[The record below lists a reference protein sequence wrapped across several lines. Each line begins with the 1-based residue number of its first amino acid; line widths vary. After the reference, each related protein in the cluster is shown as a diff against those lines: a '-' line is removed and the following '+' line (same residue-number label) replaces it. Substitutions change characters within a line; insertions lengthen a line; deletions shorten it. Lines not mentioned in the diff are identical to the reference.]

1 MMNRSF
7 RDFLENLTEEQRT
20 EIIDDAIKQ
29 QESKMLNSERK
40 ELLSKLKKAIDEQAN
55 IKYSVLRSVTDT
67 INRSEILTEDQKSIL
82 VKQIWRG
89 ENEQEN

>member
-1 MMNRSF
+1 MM
-7 RDFLENLTEEQRT
+7 
-20 EIIDDAIKQ
+20 
-29 QESKMLNSERK
+29 NSERK
-40 ELLSKLKKAIDEQAN
+40 ELTEKLKKAIDEQAN

-67 INRSEILTEDQKSIL
+67 INRSEIITEEQKSIL